1 MTSHDPQVS
10 QLQRECERERQQS
23 TRLAAQLREQQVREC
38 MLHTCMLYMYLM
50 KWLRNIFLTTEKNRQ
65 PPGIE
70 PGASDLSC
78 QCSTT

>member
-50 KWLRNIFLTTEKNRQ
+50 KWLRNIF
-65 PPGIE
+65 
-70 PGASDLSC
+70 
-78 QCSTT
+78 